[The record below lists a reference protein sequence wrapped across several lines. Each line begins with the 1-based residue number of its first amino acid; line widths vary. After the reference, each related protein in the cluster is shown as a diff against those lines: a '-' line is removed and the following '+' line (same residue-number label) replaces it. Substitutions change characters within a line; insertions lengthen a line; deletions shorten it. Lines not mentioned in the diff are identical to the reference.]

1 MPQNKTNIIQDQS
14 ITAIPDVLKAMGT
27 NSSTGLTSTEA
38 SQRLSQYGPNT
49 IEAQKKTSELLLLLS
64 HFKSPLVMILL
75 IAGLISMSLG
85 ETINASIIILIV
97 LLSVGMDYWQ
107 EYDARNAAAALKN
120 TIRNKVEILRDGNW
134 QELFPEVICPGDIL
148 RFKAGKI
155 IPADARVLE
164 EKDFFVNQSSLTGE
178 SFPIEKVSTPVTD
191 ISEGLTALDN
201 IVFMGSSVVSGMATV
216 VVLAT
221 GKQTE
226 FGKIAEKLIER
237 PVETDFSRGIREFG
251 YLIMKVTILLV
262 LFIFLVNTLAK
273 QNLLESFMFA
283 VAIAVGLTPELLP
296 MIMSVTMSKGAVHM
310 AKKGVIVKKITAIP
324 NFGSMEVLCTDKT
337 GTLTEDKI
345 ALVQCTDLQQ
355 QASTEALLYA
365 YLNSHFQSGIHSP
378 LDDAILSYDHPDITT
393 YSKVDEIPFDFIRK
407 RLSIVVEHENK
418 RLLICKGAPEEVLK
432 LCTMDNDAMKKA
444 QQQYESLSEEGF
456 RALAIAIREVDNAA
470 SYQKEDEQQLQLVG
484 FAIFRDPPKPNVNQ
498 VIQALQDM
506 GVEIK
511 IITGDNQLVTQHI
524 CKEIGLPIKGIM
536 VGTELDH
543 LHDEALLQ
551 HIAKTTVFAR
561 FSPEQ
566 KNRII
571 RILKKRHHAVGYMGD
586 GINDAPSLKTADIG
600 ISINNAVEVAK
611 DAADIILTK
620 KDLLV
625 LKEGILEGRKTFANT
640 MKYIRMGISSN
651 FGNMFSMAAATIFL
665 PFLPMLPVQIL
676 INNFLYDTS
685 QIAIPTDH
693 VDKKYVV
700 SPQRWDMKEIRRFMV
715 VFGLLSSVFDMLTF
729 YLLQGHFH
737 VNPAQFRTGWFME
750 SLATQILVVFIIRTE
765 QIPFIQSS
773 PAPQLIFMV
782 CLCLAIGW
790 ALPYLPIGNMI
801 GFSKLPWQIL
811 QPIIILVFVY
821 LLCAELLKRWLFRY
835 RARA

>member
-1 MPQNKTNIIQDQS
+1 MPQNKSNIILDLS
-14 ITAIPDVLKAMGT
+14 VADINHVLKSMGT
-27 NSSTGLTSTEA
+27 NSSTGLTSEEA
-38 SQRLSQYGPNT
+38 SQRLDQYGPNT

-85 ETINASIIILIV
+85 ETINAAIIILIV

-107 EYDARNAAAALKN
+107 EYDARNAATALKN
-120 TIRNKVEILRDGNW
+120 TIKNKVEVLRDANW
-134 QELFPEVICPGDIL
+134 QELFPEAICPGDIL

-178 SFPIEKVSTPVTD
+178 SFPIEKVSTPISDT
-191 ISEGLTALDN
+191 SEGLTALDN
-201 IVFMGSSVVSGMATV
+201 IIFMGSNVVSGMATA

-237 PVETDFSRGIREFG
+237 PVENDFSRGIREFG

-262 LFIFLVNTLAK
+262 LFIFLVNTFTK

-345 ALVQCTDLQQ
+345 ELVQCSDLQEKES
-355 QASTEALLYA
+355 AEVLLYA
-365 YLNSHFQSGIHSP
+365 YLNSYFQSGIHSP
-378 LDDAILSYDHPDITT
+378 LDDAILSYNQPNITT
-393 YSKVDEIPFDFIRK
+393 YTKIDEIPFDFIRK
-407 RLSIVVEHENK
+407 RLSIVVEQNNK
-418 RLLICKGAPEEVLK
+418 RILICKGAPEEVLK
-432 LCTMDNDAMKKA
+432 LCPMDKDSLQKV
-444 QQQYESLSEEGF
+444 QQQYEALSKEGF
-456 RALAIAIREVDNAA
+456 RALAIAIREVGNAA
-470 SYQKEDEQQLQLVG
+470 SYQKEDEQQLLLIG
-484 FAIFRDPPKPNVNQ
+484 FAIFRDPPKQNVNQ

-536 VGTELDH
+536 IGTELDQ

-551 HIAKTTVFAR
+551 LIAKTTVFAR

-600 ISINNAVEVAK
+600 ISISNAVEVAK

-693 VDKKYVV
+693 VDNKYVV
-700 SPQRWDMKEIRRFMV
+700 SPQRWDMKEIRRFMI

-729 YLLQGHFH
+729 YLLRGHFR
-737 VNPAQFRTGWFME
+737 VDPAAFRTGWFME

-765 QIPFIQSS
+765 QIPFVQSS
-773 PAPQLIFMV
+773 PSPKLIFMV

-790 ALPYLPIGNMI
+790 ALPYLPISHMI

-811 QPIIILVFVY
+811 QPIIILVLVY
-821 LLCAELLKRWLFRY
+821 LICAELLKRWLRRY
-835 RARA
+835 QTRA